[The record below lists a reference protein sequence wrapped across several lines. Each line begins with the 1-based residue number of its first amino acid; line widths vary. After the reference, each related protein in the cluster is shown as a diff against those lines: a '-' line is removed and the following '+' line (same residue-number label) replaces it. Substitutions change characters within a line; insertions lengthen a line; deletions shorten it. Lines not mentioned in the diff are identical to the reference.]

1 MLAKY
6 KELRA
11 DKKILQAEWVNLDN
25 AEQIAVFP

>member
-6 KELRA
+6 KEL
-11 DKKILQAEWVNLDN
+11 KKILQAEWVNLDN